1 MSTYGGGGDKQV
13 VPETFHLGGV
23 AVDQFLDV
31 PFQMGAA
38 PLQAPAVEIHLGVDA
53 VQDGPLV
60 VPNQFNQRFAFAIG
74 EDAEDR
80 ELQSS
85 GDSQLGFP
93 LVL

>member
-1 MSTYGGGGDKQV
+1 
-13 VPETFHLGGV
+13 
-23 AVDQFLDV
+23 
-31 PFQMGAA
+31 MGAA

-85 GDSQLGFP
+85 GDSQLGLP
-93 LVL
+93 HVLHGRRFVDEQLYLIGKAAE

>member
-1 MSTYGGGGDKQV
+1 
-13 VPETFHLGGV
+13 
-23 AVDQFLDV
+23 
-31 PFQMGAA
+31 
-38 PLQAPAVEIHLGVDA
+38 
-53 VQDGPLV
+53 LV